1 MSADSVDIE
10 KVVIE
15 VVAESLKIEKSKI
28 TPESRFVDDL
38 RADSL
43 DTVELMMAI
52 EAKYNIDIPDEE
64 ASKIVKVSDVIDYI
78 KKHKK

>member
-1 MSADSVDIE
+1 MSVDIE

-15 VVAESLKIEKSKI
+15 TVAKSLKIDPAKI
-28 TPESRFVDDL
+28 TSDSRFVDDL

-52 EAKYNIDIPDEE
+52 EAECKIDIPDED

-78 KKHKK
+78 KAKQN

>member
-1 MSADSVDIE
+1 MSADIE

-15 VVAESLKIEKSKI
+15 TVSASLKIDQSKI

-52 EAKYNIDIPDEE
+52 EAKFSIDIPDED
-64 ASKIVKVSDVIDYI
+64 ASKITKVSDVIAYI
-78 KKHKK
+78 QAK

>member
-1 MSADSVDIE
+1 MSADSVDVE

-15 VVAESLKIEKSKI
+15 VVSQSLKIEQPKI

>member
-1 MSADSVDIE
+1 MSEEIE
-10 KVVIE
+10 KRVIE
-15 VVAESLKIEKSKI
+15 TVAKSLKIDQSKI

-52 EAKYNIDIPDEE
+52 EAEHKIEIPDED
-64 ASKIVKVSDVIDYI
+64 ATKIVKVSDVVDYI
-78 KKHKK
+78 KARK